1 MAMSKSVSVGS
12 IVVGISLLVLTL
24 ICVICG
30 GVAVGKMR
38 SSPAAATVG
47 LWSLYVSVQPFT

>member
-1 MAMSKSVSVGS
+1 MSKSVSMGS
-12 IVVGISLLVLTL
+12 IVVGSLLLVLTL
-24 ICVICG
+24 ISVICG

-47 LWSLYVSVQPFT
+47 LWSLYVSV